1 MSFCV
6 CVYLAVMPSALKAG
20 SNKSSSSGDAS
31 TQISQGMSPSPSDSC
46 PSLHYNRDLPGIS
59 QSSTNR
65 LFPPSS
71 APFMFSANHTQQPTH
86 SDLPPRSVLSPHLN
100 RDMHFPGDR
109 ATIDVRTCRES
120 ASSSVPSVPDS
131 RSKSRGMAS
140 SQSQPKKAPT
150 KPMWIDVSVLPR
162 IPKIKKE
169 SSGFTNNDTS
179 QRSNSTIN
187 GGRGNNGSSTTSSN
201 DYSMPETGIH
211 SLAQDKSRQP
221 SVDHQKGTSSGQS
234 QRHRPD
240 GAGPSS
246 AFSSSFSS
254 SSSTSYPASQP
265 RYSSSSSA
273 VSFRINPSGNSWHS
287 RRLSIPSFSA
297 SECSTQ
303 GHWRKKEEEAR
314 KRQLHKDKQMLLAS
328 RTMIN
333 KEQDSN
339 NMYDPFNPTLS
350 DSSSSDGEAESSSL
364 DSSSQHAT
372 HKEKASSLGNK
383 DGLMR
388 SKLDLVRVKTE
399 TQEMEISQEEPTRDR
414 TQETISQEVG
424 CKEEYVKIEKESRL
438 VDIKVEKQT
447 ELLET
452 KACEVLDDVG
462 EGEKSCHAAHP
473 SLDLL
478 KTEKD
483 SPEEE
488 SGQNVGTPNTA
499 SPSCKNDSSASSSA
513 ATNKKQKSETKS
525 DSVSLSKSPSR
536 DLGVKKKTSKTSKEQ
551 LSSNSETDRGRR
563 GDQHASGQG
572 ARQKEKERDR
582 ERSFRRSSSRE
593 RRRARSTSES
603 SESSSPDRTCRK
615 RQQSQSWSKDR
626 KRSR

>member
-1 MSFCV
+1 
-6 CVYLAVMPSALKAG
+6 MPSALKTD
-20 SNKSSSSGDAS
+20 SSKSSSSGDAS
-31 TQISQGMSPSPSDSC
+31 TQISQGMSPSLADSY

-59 QSSTNR
+59 HSSSNR
-65 LFPPSS
+65 LFPQSS
-71 APFMFSANHTQQPTH
+71 AHLPPFMSSANHTQQPTH
-86 SDLPPRSVLSPHLN
+86 SNLPPRSHPSLLPPHLN
-100 RDMHFPGDR
+100 RPMHFPGHR
-109 ATIDVRTCRES
+109 ATNDVRTPRES
-120 ASSSVPSVPDS
+120 ASSSIHSVPDS
-131 RSKSRGMAS
+131 SSKSKGMAS

-162 IPKIKKE
+162 IPKIKRE
-169 SSGFTNNDTS
+169 SSGFTNDDTS
-179 QRSNSTIN
+179 QHSSNAIN
-187 GGRGNNGSSTTSSN
+187 GGRGNNSGSTTSSN
-201 DYSMPETGIH
+201 GYSMPETGIN

-221 SVDHQKGTSSGQS
+221 SVDHQKGTGKGQS

-240 GAGPSS
+240 GAGSSS

-254 SSSTSYPASQP
+254 SSSTSYSASQP

-287 RRLSIPSFSA
+287 RRLSIPSSSA
-297 SECSTQ
+297 SGCSMQ
-303 GHWRKKEEEAR
+303 EHWRKKEEEAR

-328 RTMIN
+328 CTMMN

-350 DSSSSDGEAESSSL
+350 DSSSSDVEAESSSL

-383 DGLMR
+383 DGLVQ

-399 TQEMEISQEEPTRDR
+399 TQEMEISQEEPMRDS
-414 TQETISQEVG
+414 TQETILQEVR

-438 VDIKVEKQT
+438 VDTKVEKQT

-452 KACEVLDDVG
+452 KANKGLDDVG
-462 EGEKSCHAAHP
+462 ERGKSALHC
-473 SLDLL
+473 LDLL

-483 SPEEE
+483 FLEKE

-499 SPSCKNDSSASSSA
+499 PPYCKNGSSASSSA
-513 ATNKKQKSETKS
+513 PTNKKQKSETKS
-525 DSVSLSKSPSR
+525 DSALCSKSPSR

-551 LSSNSETDRGRR
+551 HSSSSETDRGRR
-563 GDQHASGQG
+563 ADQHASGHG
-572 ARQKEKERDR
+572 ASQKEKERDK

-603 SESSSPDRTCRK
+603 SESSSPDRTRRK
-615 RQQSQSWSKDR
+615 RQRSPSRSKHR
-626 KRSR
+626 MRSR